1 MVWFQCEDCGDN
13 LKKPKLPGHFRMC
26 SANKLSC
33 IDCGQVFGQQ
43 SVQGHTQCITEMEK
57 YGPKG
62 QGKALTNTTP
72 NSKSDSKMKPE
83 VDINVGLSERA
94 PWFCSLCNTSATSR
108 QALLLHAEGKKHRGK
123 ARAFHASKQP
133 PKQTEELTPSA
144 KVSAESNLK
153 DQLVGN
159 QDVVEPKK
167 SGLSEVTPAQ
177 NGSETGTESGNS
189 PTSKKRKRDTA
200 RQNVEVGNHEDDTKW
215 KEKKSRQSLGKGDKV
230 MDTKSST
237 EEVKT
242 KIKWK
247 KLISSALEL
256 NPDGVLKLRK
266 VQKFVQ
272 KALLNSEI
280 TLHESQVRDTLEQKI
295 SSSSK
300 FTVDGKYVRLVAKN

>member
-13 LKKPKLPGHFRMC
+13 LKKPKLLGHFRMC

-62 QGKALTNTTP
+62 QVKVSANATP
-72 NSKSDSKMKPE
+72 NPNSKMKPE
-83 VDINVGLSERA
+83 VDINVGLSERP

-108 QALLLHAEGKKHRGK
+108 QTLLSHADGKKHRGK

-159 QDVVEPKK
+159 QDVLEPKK
-167 SGLSEVTPAQ
+167 SDLPEVDLAH
-177 NGSETGTESGNS
+177 NGSKTESTIAL
-189 PTSKKRKRDTA
+189 TSKKRKHETD
-200 RQNVEVGNHEDDTKW
+200 RQNVEVGNDEEDTEC
-215 KEKKSRQSLGKGDKV
+215 KEKKSKQSMGKGDE
-230 MDTKSST
+230 MMGTKSSAK
-237 EEVKT
+237 EVK
-242 KIKWK
+242 KNIKWK
-247 KLISSALEL
+247 KLITSALES

-266 VQKFVQ
+266 LQKFVQ
-272 KALLNSEI
+272 KALVDSEI
-280 TLHESQVRDTLEQKI
+280 ILDKSEVRAKLEHKI
-295 SSSSK
+295 NSSSR
-300 FTVDGKYVRLVAKN
+300 FTVDSKYVRLVVKS

>member
-13 LKKPKLPGHFRMC
+13 LKKPKLLGHFRMC

-43 SVQGHTQCITEMEK
+43 SVQAHTQCITEMEK

-62 QGKALTNTTP
+62 QVKTSANATP

-83 VDINVGLSERA
+83 VDINVGLSERP

-108 QALLLHAEGKKHRGK
+108 QTLLSHADGKKHRAK

-133 PKQTEELTPSA
+133 PKQPEELTPSA

-167 SGLSEVTPAQ
+167 SDLPEVHLAH
-177 NGSETGTESGNS
+177 NGSKMGTESTIALS
-189 PTSKKRKRDTA
+189 SKKRKHESDI
-200 RQNVEVGNHEDDTKW
+200 QNVEVGNDEDGTEC
-215 KEKKSRQSLGKGDKV
+215 KEKKSKHSVGKGDQV
-230 MDTKSST
+230 MGTKSS
-237 EEVKT
+237 VKV
-242 KIKWK
+242 KKNIKWK
-247 KLISSALEL
+247 KLITSALES
-256 NPDGVLKLRK
+256 NPDGVQKLRK
-266 VQKFVQ
+266 LQKIVQ
-272 KALLNSEI
+272 KALVDSEF
-280 TLHESQVRDTLEQKI
+280 TLDESKVKETLEQKI
-295 SSSSK
+295 NSSSR
-300 FTVDGKYVRLVAKN
+300 FTVDGKYVRLVVKS